1 MNNTETGES
10 TSPTEVSR
18 TSIPISSALIPG
30 ITIPPQGPA
39 TTIRFNSDVFN
50 KPNTS
55 LYCTSHEIPSDV
67 TSQQFHIQNTARLP
81 FSHFIKTQ
89 TNIPMYHPFTD
100 YFNRIHNNQ
109 TAANQPNKSKGQ
121 ISMIN
126 PETTTV
132 PTLSSS
138 SVAALSIAD
147 TYSLSSTNNN
157 PFQTITD
164 LSAPGNQCQ
173 MLYQPQT
180 PPNTSPSSVLPSSSS
195 TVNPIT
201 FPSVNTQTYTVPSIK
216 MKKSVI
222 DLMEV
227 TVKILLKNNYI
238 KRMHSWFLL
247 RENNVSML

>member
-1 MNNTETGES
+1 MNITETGES

-39 TTIRFNSDVFN
+39 TTIRTNSDVFN

-55 LYCTSHEIPSDV
+55 LYTVYCTSHEIPSDV
-67 TSQQFHIQNTARLP
+67 NSQQFPIQNTARLP
-81 FSHFIKTQ
+81 FSQFIKTQ

-100 YFNRIHNNQ
+100 YFNGIHNNQ
-109 TAANQPNKSKGQ
+109 TAASQPIKSKDQ

-180 PPNTSPSSVLPSSSS
+180 PPNTSPSTVLPSSSS
-195 TVNPIT
+195 TVNPIP
-201 FPSVNTQTYTVPSIK
+201 FPSVNTQTYPVPSVA

-222 DLMEV
+222 QLMEV

-238 KRMHSWFLL
+238 KRMHS
-247 RENNVSML
+247 